1 MRLSRESDSTLSR
14 TMNDYRIEK
23 YRLPVAVTLVG
34 GVRMAGDVFVQA
46 HARYR
51 AGPEDAGD
59 LFNSREPFFPIATDG
74 DTHIVAK
81 AMVTEVEADIVVD
94 DDPLRRASA
103 AYALVE
109 IVMTDGTVRTG
120 SVYLEVPIERP
131 RLLDFLNF
139 YNLRFLTLHTVDG
152 ARLINCRHIARVRP
166 LD

>member
-1 MRLSRESDSTLSR
+1 MTIK
-14 TMNDYRIEK
+14 RII
-23 YRLPVAVTLVG
+23 LPVAVTLLG
-34 GVRMAGDVFVQA
+34 GERIAGDVFVQS

-59 LFNSREPFFPIATDG
+59 LLNSAEAFFPIATEG

-81 AMVTEVEADIVVD
+81 EMVIEVEADLIGED
-94 DDPLRRASA
+94 DALRRGSS

-109 IVMTDGTVRTG
+109 ITLADGTARTG
-120 SVYLEVPIERP
+120 SVFLEAPIERP

-139 YNLRFLTLHTVDG
+139 HTLRFLTLHTVDG
-152 ARLINCRHIARVRP
+152 ARLINRRHIARVRP